1 MNKFPDSLRRA
12 TPAEGFTLAR
22 QMAELTLAERNAS
35 LRDMAAHLSA
45 SPAPAVELLT
55 AIYFQSVTSANGG
68 WQR

>member
-1 MNKFPDSLRRA
+1 
-12 TPAEGFTLAR
+12 
-22 QMAELTLAERNAS
+22 MAELSLAERNAS

-55 AIYFQSVTSANGG
+55 AIYFQSVASANAG